1 MSRPRPLLLA
11 LGAIALTAPL
21 GGCGDGPA
29 PVRARGGIVELELTD
44 YRVRPQT
51 VRARRDSLTIRVT
64 NTGRLPHAFRLRGDG
79 GTRLKIPTLKPG
91 ETSARVGIRLARG
104 KWRMFCPL
112 ANHEELG
119 LYGTLVVR

>member
-1 MSRPRPLLLA
+1 VSRPNPLA
-11 LGAIALTAPL
+11 LLIGTAVL
-21 GGCGDGPA
+21 VLSLAGCGNDTR
-29 PVRARGGIVELELTD
+29 VVQARNGIVELTLTD
-44 YRVRPQT
+44 YRVGPQI
-51 VRARRDSLTIRVT
+51 VRVRKDSLTIRVT
-64 NTGRLPHAFRLRGDG
+64 NTGRLPHAFRLRGEG

-91 ETSARVGIRLARG
+91 ETGARVGIRLARG